1 MIGMTNQEAI
11 NKLHVM
17 KNLIEWDMPLDY
29 QEVVDLAVEA
39 LEKQIP
45 KKPMFTKLKY
55 SYDGEITEIKHPECP
70 VCRHRG
76 LYLWDA
82 EITKGD
88 VYCKRC
94 GQRIDLSED

>member
-1 MIGMTNQEAI
+1 MTNQEAI

-45 KKPMFTKLKY
+45 MKPLY
-55 SYDGEITEIKHPECP
+55 PELSAYGERTIKITPCGNCGEAISPTQE
-70 VCRHRG
+70 
-76 LYLWDA
+76 
-82 EITKGD
+82 
-88 VYCKRC
+88 YCHWC
-94 GQRIDLSED
+94 GQKVL